1 MRTRLARSRIRR
13 RNRMKQLIKNLIIF
27 LSLSGILLFIYQ
39 IMNRGLGSKYD
50 ELGLV
55 LFVGIFILIITTKE
69 E

>member
-1 MRTRLARSRIRR
+1 
-13 RNRMKQLIKNLIIF
+13 MKQLIKNLIIF